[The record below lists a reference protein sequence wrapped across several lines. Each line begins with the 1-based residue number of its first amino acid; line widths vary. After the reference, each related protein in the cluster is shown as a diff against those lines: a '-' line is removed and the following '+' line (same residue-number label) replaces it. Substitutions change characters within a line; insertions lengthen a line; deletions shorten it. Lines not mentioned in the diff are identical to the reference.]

1 MPLRWPFATQ
11 DQEREKAMSD
21 IFVSLSVVA
30 FFAICLA
37 VGMSNYRTSYR
48 DDDDFAEKVR
58 DR

>member
-1 MPLRWPFATQ
+1 
-11 DQEREKAMSD
+11 MSD